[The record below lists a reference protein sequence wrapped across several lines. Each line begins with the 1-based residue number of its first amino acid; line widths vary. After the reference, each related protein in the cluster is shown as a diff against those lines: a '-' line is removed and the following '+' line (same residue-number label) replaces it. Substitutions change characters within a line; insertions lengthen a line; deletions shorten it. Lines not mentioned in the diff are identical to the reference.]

1 MTDSPLQAVEKLQE
15 KMERI
20 RISSN
25 ASSMSKYMKKHF
37 PYLGVKSPERK
48 MVHRDWVKTLPKNQD
63 RWDIAFLLWELPE
76 REYQYIAIDYLNK
89 IPKKKIEI
97 GDIKMLEEILTNK
110 SWWDSVDAI
119 ASNYVG
125 DYFKKFP
132 EQIQSV
138 ISNWRN
144 SDNMWL
150 NRTCL
155 IFQLKYRDETNFEL
169 LKDLIIQYQDVK
181 EFFIQKA
188 IGWSLRQHSKYKP
201 LEVQKFINEI
211 SLEGLAKREA
221 SKYL

>member
-1 MTDSPLQAVEKLQE
+1 MTDSPLQVVEKLQE
-15 KMERI
+15 KMERL

-25 ASSMSKYMKKHF
+25 ASSMSKYMKNHF

-48 MVHRDWVKTLPKNQD
+48 MVHREWVKTLPKNQN

-89 IPKKKIEI
+89 IPKKDIEI

-125 DYFKKFP
+125 EYFKKFP
-132 EQIQSV
+132 EQIDP
-138 ISNWRN
+138 IIKKWRN
-144 SDNMWL
+144 SENMWL

-155 IFQLKYRDETNFEL
+155 IFQLKYRDETNFSL

-188 IGWSLRQHSKYKP
+188 IGWSLRQHSKHKP

-211 SLEGLAKREA
+211 SLKGLAKREA